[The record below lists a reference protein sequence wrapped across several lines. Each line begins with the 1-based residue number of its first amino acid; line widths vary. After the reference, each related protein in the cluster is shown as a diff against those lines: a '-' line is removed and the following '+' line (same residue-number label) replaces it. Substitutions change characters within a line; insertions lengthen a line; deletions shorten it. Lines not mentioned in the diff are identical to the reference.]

1 MTKTKMATLMKT
13 ATTTTTTTTTES
25 TIKKNCQKT
34 KKIRSNYS
42 KLYDLDNFNFNN
54 DLNF

>member
-1 MTKTKMATLMKT
+1 MTTLTKTA
-13 ATTTTTTTTTES
+13 TTTTTTTES

-34 KKIRSNYS
+34 KTIRSNYS
-42 KLYDLDNFNFNN
+42 KLYDLGNNFNFNN